1 MSGKHRRFIARRR
14 RGVATVTSATLAAG
28 GLVATAYAVPHAS
41 WEAAVPCQPGV
52 AWAAD
57 TSIGLPGATGE
68 HQVGVAD
75 RSQCGR
81 HTSGRAPA
89 KHVVPSEPKH
99 AAPGFPAAS
108 LIPAT
113 APAPSVPT
121 PDYIVVSGDT
131 LTRIASIH
139 RVPGGWQQLYHDNRD
154 TIADPNVITV
164 GQRLRVQAGAPGGV
178 NAPAIKPP
186 GSAVAPAAPAQTQP
200 GVAARAVGAALA
212 QLGTPYVY
220 GGSAPGGF
228 DCSGLVKWTYQKAG
242 LTLPRTAAAQATAGR
257 PVSLSNLQ
265 PGDLL
270 FFYRPVSHV
279 VIYVGDGKIAEASQP
294 GTPVHVR
301 SMYLNGFVGARRVV

>member
-14 RGVATVTSATLAAG
+14 RSVVNVTSATLAAG
-28 GLVATAYAVPHAS
+28 GLVATAYAVPHAN
-41 WEAAVPCQPGV
+41 WDAFAPCLPGGARAAN
-52 AWAAD
+52 
-57 TSIGLPGATGE
+57 TSTGFLGATGE
-68 HQVGVAD
+68 QQVNPVD
-75 RSQCGR
+75 QSQCGR
-81 HTSGRAPA
+81 HASDRTPA
-89 KHVVPSEPKH
+89 KHLAPSVPKH
-99 AAPGFPAAS
+99 AAPGFPVAS
-108 LIPAT
+108 FIPAA

-121 PDYIVVSGDT
+121 PDYVVVSGDT
-131 LTRIASIH
+131 LTQIANVH
-139 RVPGGWQQLYHDNRD
+139 RVPGGWQQLYDDNRD
-154 TIADPNVITV
+154 TIADPNVITI
-164 GQRLRVQAGAPGGV
+164 GQRLRVRGGAPDEV

-186 GSAVAPAAPAQTQP
+186 GSAAAPAAPAQTLP
-200 GVAARAVGAALA
+200 SVASRAVGAALA

-257 PVSLSNLQ
+257 PVSVSHLQ

-279 VIYVGDGKIAEASQP
+279 AIYVGDGKIAEASQP